1 MNAFAFPTPSR
12 ILTSLKKGD
21 IAFITALF
29 GTVVLLV
36 VPVGPGVLDLLL
48 ATSIAISLLI
58 LLIIIY
64 VREPEDFSGFPTLL
78 LSVTLYRLAL
88 NIASTRLI
96 LVDGHAGN
104 IIQAFGDFVVRGNYV
119 VGAVVFLI
127 LVVINF
133 MVITK
138 GAGRIAEVAA
148 RFTLDAMPGKQMA
161 IDAELNAGLIDES
174 TATRRRAKIQKE
186 ADFYGAMDG
195 ASKFVRGDAIAGILI
210 TIINVVGGIVIGVVQ
225 KGMPVAEAL
234 KKFTLLSIGDGL
246 VAQVPALI
254 VSLAAG
260 ILVTRASEDS
270 DLGSYLSKQLTFYP
284 RAVAIAAAMM
294 GVFAIV
300 PGMPVGPF
308 LLLGVLLGVLAWK
321 LKQAADEEAEKAMVS
336 SMAGGLKNLAAPGA
350 APGAPAASAERTAS
364 GEGSKPRAVSEEFR
378 KLMEVDVVCIELG
391 LGLVGLAD
399 KKTGGDLL
407 DRVSG
412 VRRNFARDMGMV
424 IPPIAIRDSLDLEN
438 SEYRFLLRGR
448 EISRGKVLLKHWL
461 AMNVSNSS
469 VALRGV
475 PTVEPVFGI
484 KATWVDDEERRT
496 AEIHGFTVVDPSSVL
511 ITHLSEILKRQAH
524 LILGRQDV
532 QALLDAIKET
542 QPVLV
547 SDVIPEPLG
556 VGVVQR
562 VLQNL
567 LRESISIKNLPSILE
582 SLGDVAALT
591 KNPDELSEHVRRRLG
606 TYFVAEYESEPGVLK
621 AMTIEPRMEQLLT
634 SKVHRTQFDVGLVI
648 DPQMAQ
654 HLLQELSRRMAEM
667 AEKGLVPVLI
677 TTSELR
683 LGFRRFF
690 EPSLT
695 KLVVLSYQELPA
707 QTEIQNVGIV
717 LPPPAGQ
724 GAQSAA

>member
-1 MNAFAFPTPSR
+1 MSAFVFPTPAK
-12 ILTSLKKGD
+12 ILENLKKGD
-21 IAFITALF
+21 LAFVAALF

-36 VPVGPGVLDLLL
+36 VPVGPAVLDLLL
-48 ATSIAISLLI
+48 AASIAISLLI
-58 LLIIIY
+58 LLIIVY
-64 VREPEDFSGFPTLL
+64 VKEPEDFSGFPTLL

-88 NIASTRLI
+88 NVASTRLI

-104 IIQAFGDFVVRGNYV
+104 IIQAFGDFVVQGNYV

-161 IDAELNAGLIDES
+161 IDAELNAGLIDEAS
-174 TATRRRAKIQKE
+174 ATRRRAKIQKE

-210 TIINVVGGIVIGVVQ
+210 TLINIVGGIVIGVVQ
-225 KGMPVAEAL
+225 KNMPVEAAL
-234 KKFTLLSIGDGL
+234 KQYTLLSIGDGL
-246 VAQVPALI
+246 VAQVPALV

-284 RAVAIAAAMM
+284 RAMAIASAMM
-294 GVFAIV
+294 GIFALV
-300 PGMPVGPF
+300 PGMPMTPF
-308 LLLGVLLGVLAWK
+308 LVIAILLGILTWK
-321 LKQAADEEAEKAMVS
+321 LQKAVEEEEEKALVS
-336 SMAGGLKNLAAPGA
+336 AMAGSAKSLV
-350 APGAPAASAERTAS
+350 PGAPSGGSGPSDKPAAS
-364 GEGSKPRAVSEEFR
+364 GEGKPRAVSEEFR
-378 KLMEVDVVCIELG
+378 KLMEVDVICIELG

-407 DRVSG
+407 ERVTG

-511 ITHLSEILKRQAH
+511 ITHLSEILKRSSH

-532 QALLDAIKET
+532 QALLDSLKET

-547 SDVIPEPLG
+547 NDVVPEPLG

-567 LRESISIKNLPSILE
+567 LREGISIKNLPSIME
-582 SLGDVAALT
+582 SLGDVAAIT

-606 TYFVAEYESEPGVLK
+606 TYFVAEFESEPGVLK
-621 AMTIEPRMEQLLT
+621 ALTIEPRMEQALL

-654 HLLQELSRRMAEM
+654 HLLQELSRKMSEM
-667 AEKGLVPVLI
+667 AERGQVPVLI

-683 LGFRRFF
+683 LAFRRFF
-690 EPSLT
+690 EPSLS

-717 LPPPAGQ
+717 LPPTAGQ
-724 GAQSAA
+724 QAA

>member
-1 MNAFAFPTPSR
+1 MSAFAIPSPAK
-12 ILTSLKKGD
+12 ILENLKKGD
-21 IAFITALF
+21 LAFVTALF
-29 GTVVLLV
+29 GTVILLV
-36 VPVGPGVLDLLL
+36 VPVGPNVLDILL
-48 ATSIAISLLI
+48 AASIAISLLI
-58 LLIIIY
+58 LLIIVY
-64 VREPEDFSGFPTLL
+64 VKEPEDFSGFPTLL

-161 IDAELNAGLIDES
+161 IDAELNAGLIEES

-210 TIINVVGGIVIGVVQ
+210 TLINIIGGIVIGVVQ
-225 KGMPVAEAL
+225 KNMPVEQAL
-234 KKFTLLSIGDGL
+234 RQYTLLSIGDGL
-246 VAQVPALI
+246 VAQVPALV

-270 DLGSYLSKQLTFYP
+270 DLGTYLSKQLTFYP
-284 RAVAIAAAMM
+284 RAMGIASAMM
-294 GVFAIV
+294 GVFALV
-300 PGMPVGPF
+300 PGMPTAPF
-308 LLLGVLLGVLAWK
+308 LVISVLLGILTWK
-321 LKQAADEEAEKAMVS
+321 LQQAVAEEEEKALVS
-336 SMAGGLKNLAAPGA
+336 AMAGSAKNLAAAGGGPGA
-350 APGAPAASAERTAS
+350 GAGDKPPGG
-364 GEGSKPRAVSEEFR
+364 GETKPRAVSEEFR
-378 KLMEVDVVCIELG
+378 KLMEVDVICIELG
-391 LGLVGLAD
+391 LGLVSLAD

-407 DRVSG
+407 DRVTG

-511 ITHLSEILKRQAH
+511 ITHLSEILKRNSY

-532 QALLDAIKET
+532 QALLDSLKDT

-547 SDVIPEPLG
+547 NDVVPEPLG

-567 LRESISIKNLPSILE
+567 LREGISIKNLPSIME

-606 TYFVAEYESEPGVLK
+606 TYFVAEFESEPGVLK
-621 AMTIEPRMEQLLT
+621 ALTIEPRMEQALI

-654 HLLQELSRRMAEM
+654 HLLQELSKKMAEM
-667 AEKGLVPVLI
+667 AERGQVPVLI

-683 LGFRRFF
+683 LAFRRFF
-690 EPSLT
+690 EPSLS

-707 QTEIQNVGIV
+707 QTEIQNVGII
-717 LPPPAGQ
+717 LPPPA
-724 GAQSAA
+724 AQQAA

>member
-1 MNAFAFPTPSR
+1 MSALAFPSPTK
-12 ILTSLKKGD
+12 IFESLKKGD
-21 IAFITALF
+21 LAFVAALF

-36 VPVGPGVLDLLL
+36 VPVGPNVLDLML
-48 ATSIAISLLI
+48 AASIAISLLI

-64 VREPEDFSGFPTLL
+64 VKEPEDFSGFPTLL

-88 NIASTRLI
+88 NVASTRLI

-104 IIQAFGDFVVRGNYV
+104 IIQSFGDFVVQGNYV

-161 IDAELNAGLIDES
+161 IDAELNAGLIDEG

-210 TIINVVGGIVIGVVQ
+210 TLINIVGGIVIGVVQ
-225 KGMPVAEAL
+225 KNMPVEQAL
-234 KKFTLLSIGDGL
+234 RQYTLLSIGDGL
-246 VAQVPALI
+246 VAQVPALV

-284 RAVAIAAAMM
+284 RAVAIASGMM
-294 GVFAIV
+294 GVFALV
-300 PGMPVGPF
+300 PGMPTMPF
-308 LLLGVLLGVLAWK
+308 LVISLLLALLTWK
-321 LKQAADEEAEKAMVS
+321 LQRAVEEEEEKALVS
-336 SMAGGLKNLAAPGA
+336 AMAGTAKSLAPGA
-350 APGAPAASAERTAS
+350 AGGGAGPAEKPAA
-364 GEGSKPRAVSEEFR
+364 GGDNKPRAVSEEFR
-378 KLMEVDVVCIELG
+378 KLMEVDVICIELG

-407 DRVSG
+407 DRVTG

-511 ITHLSEILKRQAH
+511 ITHLSEMLKRHAY

-532 QALLDAIKET
+532 QALLDSLKET

-547 SDVIPEPLG
+547 NDVVPEPLG

-567 LRESISIKNLPSILE
+567 LREGISIKNLPSIME
-582 SLGDVAALT
+582 SLGDVAAIT

-606 TYFVAEYESEPGVLK
+606 TYFVAEFESEPGVLR
-621 AMTIEPRMEQLLT
+621 ALTIEPRMEQSLIA
-634 SKVHRTQFDVGLVI
+634 KVHRTQFDVGLVI
-648 DPQMAQ
+648 DPQLAQ
-654 HLLQELSRRMAEM
+654 HLLQELSRKMAEM
-667 AEKGLVPVLI
+667 AERGQMPVLI

-683 LGFRRFF
+683 LAFRRFF
-690 EPSLT
+690 EPSLS

-717 LPPPAGQ
+717 LPPPASQ
-724 GAQSAA
+724 QAA

>member
-1 MNAFAFPTPSR
+1 MSALAFPSPAK
-12 ILTSLKKGD
+12 ILESLKKGD
-21 IAFITALF
+21 LAFVAALF

-36 VPVGPGVLDLLL
+36 VPVGPAVLDLLL
-48 ATSIAISLLI
+48 AASIAISLLI
-58 LLIIIY
+58 LLIIVY
-64 VREPEDFSGFPTLL
+64 VKEPEDFSGFPTLL

-88 NIASTRLI
+88 NVASTRLI

-104 IIQAFGDFVVRGNYV
+104 IIQSFGDFVVQGNYV

-161 IDAELNAGLIDES
+161 IDAELNAGLIDEA

-210 TIINVVGGIVIGVVQ
+210 TLINVVGGIVIGVVQ
-225 KGMPVAEAL
+225 KNMPVEQAL
-234 KKFTLLSIGDGL
+234 RQYTLLSIGDGL
-246 VAQVPALI
+246 VAQVPALV

-270 DLGSYLSKQLTFYP
+270 DLGTYLSKQLTFYP
-284 RAVAIAAAMM
+284 RAMAIAAGMM
-294 GVFAIV
+294 GVFALV
-300 PGMPVGPF
+300 PGMPTMPF
-308 LLLGVLLGVLAWK
+308 FVVATLLAVLTWK
-321 LKQAADEEAEKAMVS
+321 LQRAAEEEEEKALVS
-336 SMAGGLKNLAAPGA
+336 AMAGTAKSLTQGSAGTGTAPGER
-350 APGAPAASAERTAS
+350 PAAG
-364 GEGSKPRAVSEEFR
+364 GEAKPRAVSEEFR
-378 KLMEVDVVCIELG
+378 KLMEVDVICIELG

-407 DRVSG
+407 DRVTG

-469 VALRGV
+469 VVLRGV

-511 ITHLSEILKRQAH
+511 ITHLSEILKRNSY

-532 QALLDAIKET
+532 QALLDSLKET

-547 SDVIPEPLG
+547 NDVVPEPLG
-556 VGVVQR
+556 VGVIQR

-567 LRESISIKNLPSILE
+567 LREGISIKNLPSIME

-606 TYFVAEYESEPGVLK
+606 TYFVAEFETEPGILK
-621 AMTIEPRMEQLLT
+621 ALTIEPRMEQLLI

-648 DPQMAQ
+648 DPQLAQ
-654 HLLQELSRRMAEM
+654 HLLQELSRKMAEM
-667 AEKGLVPVLI
+667 AERGQMPVLI

-683 LGFRRFF
+683 LAFRRFF
-690 EPSLT
+690 EPSLS

-724 GAQSAA
+724 QAA

>member
-1 MNAFAFPTPSR
+1 MNELAFPSPDK
-12 ILTSLKKGD
+12 ILESLKKGD
-21 IAFITALF
+21 LAFVAALF

-36 VPVGPGVLDLLL
+36 IPVGPMVLDLLL

-64 VREPEDFSGFPTLL
+64 VKEPEDFSGFPTLL
-78 LSVTLYRLAL
+78 LAVTLYRLAL
-88 NIASTRLI
+88 NVASTRLI

-148 RFTLDAMPGKQMA
+148 RFTLDAMPGKQMS
-161 IDAELNAGLIDES
+161 IDAELNAGLIDEA
-174 TATRRRAKIQKE
+174 TATRRRLKIQKE

-210 TIINVVGGIVIGVVQ
+210 TLINIIGGIVIGVVQ
-225 KGMPVAEAL
+225 KNLPIAEAL
-234 KKFTLLSIGDGL
+234 KRYTLLSIGDGL
-246 VAQVPALI
+246 VAQVPALV

-284 RAVAIAAAMM
+284 RAMGIAAGMM
-294 GVFAIV
+294 GVFAFV
-300 PGMPVGPF
+300 PGMPVLPF
-308 LLLGVLLGVLAWK
+308 LTLSILLGILAWK
-321 LKQAADEEAEKAMVS
+321 LKKTEAEVAEKAAIAA
-336 SMAGGLKNLAAPGA
+336 MANASKNLGA
-350 APGAPAASAERTAS
+350 GTVPASERPAGS
-364 GEGSKPRAVSEEFR
+364 GDGKPKAISEEFK
-378 KLMEVDVVCIELG
+378 KLMEVDVLCVELG

-407 DRVSG
+407 DRVTG

-424 IPPIAIRDSLDLEN
+424 IPPIAIRDNLDLEN

-461 AMNVSNSS
+461 AMNVSNSPI
-469 VALRGV
+469 VLRGV

-511 ITHLSEILKRQAH
+511 ITHLSETMKRQAH

-532 QALLDAIKET
+532 QTLLDALKET

-547 SDVIPEPLG
+547 TDVVPEPLG
-556 VGVVQR
+556 VGVIQR

-567 LRESISIKNLPSILE
+567 LREGISIKNLPSIME
-582 SLGDVAALT
+582 NLGDVAALT

-606 TYFVAEYESEPGVLK
+606 TYFVADYEAEPGILK
-621 AMTIEPRMEQLLT
+621 AMTIEPRLEQLLT

-654 HLLQELSRRMAEM
+654 HLLQELSRRMTEM
-667 AEKGLVPVLI
+667 AEKGMVPVLI

-683 LGFRRFF
+683 LAFRRFF
-690 EPSLT
+690 EPSLA
-695 KLVVLSYQELPA
+695 KLVVISYQELPA
-707 QTEIQNVGIV
+707 QTEIQNVGIL
-717 LPPPAGQ
+717 LPPPA
-724 GAQSAA
+724 AQSAA

>member
-1 MNAFAFPTPSR
+1 
-12 ILTSLKKGD
+12 
-21 IAFITALF
+21 
-29 GTVVLLV
+29 VV
-36 VPVGPGVLDLLL
+36 
-48 ATSIAISLLI
+48 
-58 LLIIIY
+58 
-64 VREPEDFSGFPTLL
+64 
-78 LSVTLYRLAL
+78 
-88 NIASTRLI
+88 
-96 LVDGHAGN
+96 
-104 IIQAFGDFVVRGNYV
+104 QGNYV

-161 IDAELNAGLIDES
+161 IDAELNAGLIDEA

-210 TIINVVGGIVIGVVQ
+210 TLINVVGGIIIGVVQ
-225 KGMPVAEAL
+225 KNMPVEQAL
-234 KKFTLLSIGDGL
+234 KQYTLLSIGDGL
-246 VAQVPALI
+246 VAQVPALV

-284 RAVAIAAAMM
+284 RAMGIASGMM
-294 GVFAIV
+294 AVFALV
-300 PGMPVGPF
+300 PGMPMMPF
-308 LLLGVLLGVLAWK
+308 LVIAVMLGILTWK
-321 LKQAADEEAEKAMVS
+321 LQQAVEEEEGKALVAA
-336 SMAGGLKNLAAPGA
+336 MAGSAKSLASGA
-350 APGAPAASAERTAS
+350 GSGAPAIGDKPASS
-364 GEGSKPRAVSEEFR
+364 GEGKPRAVSEEFR
-378 KLMEVDVVCIELG
+378 KLMEVDVICIELG

-407 DRVSG
+407 DRVTG

-511 ITHLSEILKRQAH
+511 ITHLSEILKRSSH

-532 QALLDAIKET
+532 QALLDSLKET

-547 SDVIPEPLG
+547 NDVVPEPLG

-567 LRESISIKNLPSILE
+567 LREGISIKNLPSIME
-582 SLGDVAALT
+582 SLGDVAAIT

-606 TYFVAEYESEPGVLK
+606 TYFVAEFESEPGILK
-621 AMTIEPRMEQLLT
+621 ALTIEPRMEQALI

-654 HLLQELSRRMAEM
+654 HLLQELSRKMSEM
-667 AEKGLVPVLI
+667 AERGQVPVLI

-683 LGFRRFF
+683 LAFRRFF
-690 EPSLT
+690 EPSLS

-717 LPPPAGQ
+717 LPPSAGAGQ
-724 GAQSAA
+724 QAA